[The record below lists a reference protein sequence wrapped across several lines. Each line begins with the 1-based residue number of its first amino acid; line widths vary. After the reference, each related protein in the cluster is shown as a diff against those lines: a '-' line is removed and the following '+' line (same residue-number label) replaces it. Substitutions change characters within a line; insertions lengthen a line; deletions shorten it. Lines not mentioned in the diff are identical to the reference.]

1 MSAVDD
7 FYPEFGRR
15 VRLARRRAHLSQDTL
30 GRLTG
35 LNRTSITNIEAGR
48 QRIPLHLLP
57 AFAIALDV
65 EPVELLPGSPR
76 PGLRLEGIPEEH
88 RTFVENVLN
97 AAETGTNTKETQDA
111 EG

>member
-15 VRLARRRAHLSQDTL
+15 VRHARRRAQLSQDTL

-48 QRIPLHLLP
+48 QRIPLHLLLN
-57 AFAIALDV
+57 FATALDV
-65 EPVELLPGSPR
+65 EPVELLPDGRP
-76 PGLRLEGIPEEH
+76 PGLRLEGIPKEH
-88 RTFVENVLN
+88 RAFVENVLN
-97 AAETGTNTKETQDA
+97 ASEAGTITKETQDA

>member
-15 VRLARRRAHLSQDTL
+15 VRLARRRADLSQDTL

-48 QRIPLHLLP
+48 QRIPLHLLLD
-57 AFAIALDV
+57 FATALDV
-65 EPVELLPGSPR
+65 EPLELLPGSP
-76 PGLRLEGIPEEH
+76 PAGLRLEGIPKEH

-97 AAETGTNTKETQDA
+97 AAEAGTSTKET
-111 EG
+111 

>member
-1 MSAVDD
+1 MDD

-15 VRLARRRAHLSQDTL
+15 VRLARRRADLSQDTL

-48 QRIPLHLLP
+48 QRIPLHLLLD
-57 AFAIALDV
+57 FATALDV
-65 EPVELLPGSPR
+65 EPLELLPGSP
-76 PGLRLEGIPEEH
+76 PAGLRLEGIPKEH

-97 AAETGTNTKETQDA
+97 AAETGTSTKETQDA

>member
-15 VRLARRRAHLSQDTL
+15 VRLARRRADLSQDTL

-48 QRIPLHLLP
+48 QRIPLHLLLD
-57 AFAIALDV
+57 FATALDV
-65 EPVELLPGSPR
+65 EPLELLPGSP
-76 PGLRLEGIPEEH
+76 PAGLRLEGIPKEH

-97 AAETGTNTKETQDA
+97 AAEAGTSTKETQDA

>member
-1 MSAVDD
+1 MSSVDD

-48 QRIPLHLLP
+48 QRIPLHLLL
-57 AFAIALDV
+57 AFATALDV
-65 EPVELLPGSPR
+65 EPVELLPGGPP
-76 PGLRLEGIPEEH
+76 PGLRLEGIPKEH
-88 RTFVENVLN
+88 RTFVENVLH
-97 AAETGTNTKETQDA
+97 AAEAGTSTKETQDA

>member
-48 QRIPLHLLP
+48 QRIPLHLLLD
-57 AFAIALDV
+57 FATALDV
-65 EPVELLPGSPR
+65 EPVELLPDGRP
-76 PGLRLEGIPEEH
+76 PGLRLEGIPKEH

-97 AAETGTNTKETQDA
+97 AAEAGTSTKETQDA

>member
-1 MSAVDD
+1 MDD

-15 VRLARRRAHLSQDTL
+15 VRLARRRADLSQDTL

-48 QRIPLHLLP
+48 QRIPLHLLLD
-57 AFAIALDV
+57 FAAALDV
-65 EPVELLPGSPR
+65 EPLELLPGSP
-76 PGLRLEGIPEEH
+76 PAGLRLEGIPKEH

-97 AAETGTNTKETQDA
+97 AAEAGTSSKETQDA